1 MLRVKIYTQTYNYYI
16 DDVTSYDNA
25 IKVLS
30 KRLGYN
36 PHIYKICH
44 VDEYEE
50 ELEVITGD
58 ELDNYL
64 SHFYQINPDFT
75 DDCFFTDPKA
85 DRRKIAHKII
95 AGESDD

>member
-1 MLRVKIYTQTYNYYI
+1 MLKVKIYTQTYNYYV
-16 DDVTSYDNA
+16 DDVTNYDNA

-36 PHIYKICH
+36 PHIYRICR

-50 ELEVITGD
+50 ELEAMSGD

-75 DDCFFTDPKA
+75 DDCFFTDPKNE
-85 DRRKIAHKII
+85 RRKIAHKIL
-95 AGESDD
+95 AAENQ

>member
-1 MLRVKIYTQTYNYYI
+1 MMKVKIENATDTYYI
-16 DDVTSYDNA
+16 DDVTNYTNA

-36 PHIYKICH
+36 LHIYKICH

-50 ELEVITGD
+50 ELEAISGD

-64 SHFYQINPDFT
+64 ENFYQINPTFT
-75 DDCFFTDPKA
+75 DDCFFTDPK
-85 DRRKIAHKII
+85 DERRRIAHKIL
-95 AGESDD
+95 AAEN